1 MTIQTQQDTLDRL
14 AETLKQDEPITED
27 KTIIINPEPAI
38 AAAAQAGKSS
48 MENKQSTKEQSSKA
62 VTSKLYNY
70 NKIIGLI
77 KRKSI
82 ATKLSYCSCRKLG

>member
-14 AETLKQDEPITED
+14 AETQKQDEPITED

-48 MENKQSTKEQSSKA
+48 MENKQSTKEQ
-62 VTSKLYNY
+62 
-70 NKIIGLI
+70 IG
-77 KRKSI
+77 R
-82 ATKLSYCSCRKLG
+82 AHV